1 MGDLVNKLRIDII
14 STFKFYPITN
24 IDPPPEGS
32 VYGKYQLYK
41 LCTHQSYT
49 FCRVNT

>member
-24 IDPPPEGS
+24 INDM
-32 VYGKYQLYK
+32 
-41 LCTHQSYT
+41 
-49 FCRVNT
+49 NTNYINFVLINLIRFAE

>member
-24 IDPPPEGS
+24 IDPYFLSRDYNDMNANYINFVLINLIRFAE
-32 VYGKYQLYK
+32 
-41 LCTHQSYT
+41 
-49 FCRVNT
+49 

>member
-24 IDPPPEGS
+24 IDPPPRGYE
-32 VYGKYQLYK
+32 YQLYK